1 MVLDCGLFHV
11 FDDEDRAPFVASL
24 ARAVRVG
31 GHDFV
36 LCFSEEE
43 PGGWGPRRVTQGEIR
58 EAFEN
63 GWRVEAIE
71 PTEIHVDGPCGAS
84 VLLWF
89 AAIVKT

>member
-31 GHDFV
+31 GHYFM

-58 EAFEN
+58 EAFAH
-63 GWRVEAIE
+63 GWSVEAIE
-71 PTEIHVDGPCGAS
+71 PTEIHVTVRAEPARS
-84 VLLWF
+84 WF
-89 AAIVKT
+89 AAIART